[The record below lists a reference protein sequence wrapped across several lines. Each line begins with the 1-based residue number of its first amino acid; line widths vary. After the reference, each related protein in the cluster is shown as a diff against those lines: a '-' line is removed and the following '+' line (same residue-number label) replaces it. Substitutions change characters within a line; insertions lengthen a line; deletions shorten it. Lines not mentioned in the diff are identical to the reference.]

1 MSQLNQKPTV
11 SGLKKKL
18 VLEKEFSKTM
28 DYFLTIAE
36 TNPEEFEGDLETNEL
51 YDFFLSIISSIV
63 SATHNR
69 KGLTV
74 KDFKCTK
81 VDNHEFV
88 HGGGV
93 NHFGIVTFF
102 YFKDLDKGMA
112 SIAEYNTSQ
121 VYFARI
127 SALSSSIKKITEA
140 SINLN

>member
-1 MSQLNQKPTV
+1 MSQPIQKFTI

-18 VLEKEFSKTM
+18 FIEKEFSKTM
-28 DYFLTIAE
+28 EYFLSIAE
-36 TNPEEFEGDLETNEL
+36 TNHYELAGEEETNDL
-51 YDFFLSIISSIV
+51 YDFFLSVISSVV
-63 SATHNR
+63 SAAQNR

-112 SIAEYNTSQ
+112 SIAQYNSSQ

-127 SALSSSIKKITEA
+127 SALASSIK
-140 SINLN
+140 SISNVPINPN

>member
-1 MSQLNQKPTV
+1 MEKPTI

-18 VLEKEFSKTM
+18 VVEKEFSKTM
-28 DYFLTIAE
+28 DYFLRIAE
-36 TNPEEFEGDLETNEL
+36 TNHRELIGEEETNDL
-51 YDFFLSIISSIV
+51 YDFFLSIITTIV
-63 SATHNR
+63 STTHKR
-69 KGLTV
+69 KGLAV

-112 SIAEYNTSQ
+112 SIAQYNSPE

-127 SALSSSIKKITEA
+127 SALASSINKILKEP
-140 SINLN
+140 LNPN